1 MARPSNLSSMS
12 VEALLKLR
20 DDIGATLSRKA
31 DELKGQLSRLTGGG
45 DVGGGRKKG
54 RATKG
59 RKVAAK
65 YQDSEGN
72 TWAGRGAQPRSKAE
86 RSVRISSSTSR
97 LRPARPPSP
106 PAAGGRNSRYQGT
119 VYYQLSND
127 EILHDQVSKQYQCH
141 FCVLAFQSDKAPNR
155 VIPIPHG
162 GRDGQTVQSLLI
174 EHRCAV

>member
-31 DELKGQLSRLTGGG
+31 DELKGQLSRLTGGE
-45 DVGGGRKKG
+45 VGSGRKG

-72 TWAGRGAQPRSKAE
+72 TWAGRGAQPRWLTAAIKSGKKREDFLIDKSAA
-86 RSVRISSSTSR
+86 SR
-97 LRPARPPSP
+97 RGAKKTR
-106 PAAGGRNSRYQGT
+106 GRR
-119 VYYQLSND
+119 
-127 EILHDQVSKQYQCH
+127 K
-141 FCVLAFQSDKAPNR
+141 K
-155 VIPIPHG
+155 
-162 GRDGQTVQSLLI
+162 
-174 EHRCAV
+174 

>member
-31 DELKGQLSRLTGGG
+31 DELKGQLSRLTGRG

-72 TWAGRGAQPRSKAE
+72 TWAGRGAQPRWLTAAIKSGKKREDFLIDKSAASRKAAKPT
-86 RSVRISSSTSR
+86 R
-97 LRPARPPSP
+97 
-106 PAAGGRNSRYQGT
+106 GRR
-119 VYYQLSND
+119 
-127 EILHDQVSKQYQCH
+127 K
-141 FCVLAFQSDKAPNR
+141 K
-155 VIPIPHG
+155 
-162 GRDGQTVQSLLI
+162 
-174 EHRCAV
+174 

>member
-1 MARPSNLSSMS
+1 MS

-45 DVGGGRKKG
+45 DVGRKKG

-72 TWAGRGAQPRSKAE
+72 TWAGRGAQPRWLTAAIKSGKKREDFLIDKSAASRKAAKPT
-86 RSVRISSSTSR
+86 R
-97 LRPARPPSP
+97 
-106 PAAGGRNSRYQGT
+106 GRR
-119 VYYQLSND
+119 
-127 EILHDQVSKQYQCH
+127 K
-141 FCVLAFQSDKAPNR
+141 K
-155 VIPIPHG
+155 
-162 GRDGQTVQSLLI
+162 
-174 EHRCAV
+174 

>member
-20 DDIGATLSRKA
+20 DDIGAMLSQKA

-45 DVGGGRKKG
+45 DVGYGRKAG

-72 TWAGRGAQPRSKAE
+72 TWAGRGAQPRWLTAAIKSGKKREDFLIDKSAASRKAAKPT
-86 RSVRISSSTSR
+86 R
-97 LRPARPPSP
+97 
-106 PAAGGRNSRYQGT
+106 GRR
-119 VYYQLSND
+119 
-127 EILHDQVSKQYQCH
+127 K
-141 FCVLAFQSDKAPNR
+141 K
-155 VIPIPHG
+155 
-162 GRDGQTVQSLLI
+162 
-174 EHRCAV
+174 